1 MDRERRR
8 SGNSG
13 EIEDAYDERACG
25 SASEKQE
32 RRETPVAAASVRDR
46 GHDPV
51 GPGDAQQRSERPR
64 RERKHR
70 HDDEGRP
77 EESREGH
84 PLAAGFRPFQGR
96 PVLAQLAAHP
106 RLLREYLV
114 AYRQRD
120 DLAELVSELEERAD
134 HRRGLQTGLLHALP
148 LAALSPPLTQP

>member
-25 SASEKQE
+25 SANEKQE
-32 RRETPVAAASVRDR
+32 RRETPVGAAFVRDR

-51 GPGDAQQRSERPR
+51 GPSDAQQRSERPR

-70 HDDEGRP
+70 HDDERRP
-77 EESREGH
+77 DASRDGH
-84 PLAAGFRPFQGR
+84 PLAAGFQPFQGR

-114 AYRQRD
+114 AYRRRD
-120 DLAELVSELEERAD
+120 DVAELVSELEERAD
-134 HRRGLQTGLLHALP
+134 YPWGLEAGLGHGVP
-148 LAALSPPLTQP
+148 LADV